1 MNWKEVAKLT
11 TPGLTY
17 SQVLTGSN
25 PESPIQNSR
34 LWTNLMQI
42 QRMQTNLP
50 TIPTNQSV
58 ANIGLINLLAETVL
72 GFSPS

>member
-34 LWTNLMQI
+34 L
-42 QRMQTNLP
+42 
-50 TIPTNQSV
+50 
-58 ANIGLINLLAETVL
+58 
-72 GFSPS
+72 